1 MNPSDEIMQR
11 LKRKNAI
18 LFYQNS
24 EFLSDFFSLLNT
36 QTDKTLILWA
46 LDLAY
51 ESACCLKEKYPRES
65 RFTDAVFAAKGWAG
79 GKIKMREAQR
89 KILDCHAFAKK
100 ITDKADIA
108 SCHAVGQA
116 CGVVHT
122 RRHAP
127 GYPIYDLTSAVYRYG
142 AEKCLPYLER
152 RKQEYINRLFYWA
165 ERSESTE
172 YSWADFIVKR
182 N

>member
-1 MNPSDEIMQR
+1 MNLSEEITER

-18 LFYQNS
+18 LFSQNS

-46 LDLAY
+46 LDFAH
-51 ESACCLKEKYPRES
+51 ESALMLKEKYPQE
-65 RFTDAVFAAKGWAG
+65 TCITEAVFAAKNWAE

-89 KILDCHAFAKK
+89 MILDCHAFAKK

-108 SCHAVGQA
+108 LCHAIGQA

-122 RRHAP
+122 RGHAT
-127 GYPIYDLTSAVYRYG
+127 GYPIYDLTSIVYRYG
-142 AEKCLPYLER
+142 ISNCPEYLEQ
-152 RKQEYINRLFYWA
+152 RKREYINKLFYWA
-165 ERSESTE
+165 EHSDSAKYT
-172 YSWADFIVKR
+172 WADFILKR

>member
-18 LFYQNS
+18 LFSQNS
-24 EFLSDFFSLLNT
+24 DFLSDFFSLLNT
-36 QTDKTLILWA
+36 KTDKTLILLA

-65 RFTDAVFAAKGWAG
+65 RFTDAVFAAKGW
-79 GKIKMREAQR
+79 AQR

-127 GYPIYDLTSAVYRYG
+127 GYPIYDLTSEVYRYG
-142 AEKCLPYLER
+142 AENCLPYIER
-152 RKQEYINRLFYWA
+152 RKQEYINRLFYWE